1 MGEDG
6 IIAMSPQIAGEPHTL
21 PHRIVLRDLGSEFV
35 VHMQV
40 INENGARSYF
50 HGNYIPK
57 RDQEALAKAWAH
69 FERRARYT
77 MNIAVAEEAS

>member
-6 IIAMSPQIAGEPHTL
+6 IIAMSPQITGEPHTL

-50 HGNYIPK
+50 HGNYVPK
-57 RDQEALAKAWAH
+57 RDQEAL
-69 FERRARYT
+69 
-77 MNIAVAEEAS
+77 S

>member
-6 IIAMSPQIAGEPHTL
+6 IIAMSPQITGEPHTL

-50 HGNYIPK
+50 HGNYVPK
-57 RDQEALAKAWAH
+57 RDGDALATAWAH
-69 FERRARYT
+69 FERRARHT
-77 MNIAVAEEAS
+77 MNIAVEEVTS

>member
-6 IIAMSPQIAGEPHTL
+6 IIAMSPQITGEPHTL

-40 INENGARSYF
+40 INENGARSYY
-50 HGNYIPK
+50 HGNYVPK
-57 RDQEALAKAWAH
+57 RDVTALAKAWAH
-69 FERRARYT
+69 FERRARRT
-77 MNIAVAEEAS
+77 MNLEEVGVL